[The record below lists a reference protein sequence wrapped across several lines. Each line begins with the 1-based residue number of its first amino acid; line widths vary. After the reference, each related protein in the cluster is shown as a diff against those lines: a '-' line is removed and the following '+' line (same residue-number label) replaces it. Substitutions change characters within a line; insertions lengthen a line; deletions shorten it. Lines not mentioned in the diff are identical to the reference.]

1 MKSNSPDNNSSPLQN
16 IFSWVKNTPE
26 RAIDEAFEAA
36 VNIKR
41 IEEENFNGNKIVND
55 GSFGSSVFSVFEI
68 QLQKY
73 LRTIT
78 GKLNFYKVSAS
89 LPYLQAQ
96 SSSNLAN
103 TAISKYAPNDQSND
117 PVGNG
122 QLSANQLGGNSRRFS
137 IYQKLAFIDYTL
149 ERYNSASNQTIDIAV
164 DNADKSARSSSY
176 LRDRDLV
183 EGEPDRDEKFQLF
196 KNDKPK
202 NYRKA
207 SQQVSQVEKSILPGS
222 FFKAF
227 DRVKRNLS
235 GSYVDY
241 EKDIVEELR
250 QSRQRINQ
258 ALRYIVVLVISV
270 LAVQF
275 LSKMLIFSPMIN
287 SLIDTSKM
295 TVKFSPA
302 VEEKAFN
309 ELRMTKERIEFD
321 YTIKSI
327 MLRQL
332 EEKSGTAKP
341 ETGKAET
348 GKAETGKAET
358 GKSEEL
364 KKTET
369 SKPEAGKTEAGK
381 TETAKS
387 EELKKTEDKGNQKT
401 EKNASEEV
409 EALIQQES
417 IKILKKYNDA
427 SLDGIKNLLS
437 DITAAFVFYLFLL
450 SGRKELA
457 TIKEFLDEILYS
469 LNDNAKA
476 FLIIISTDTFVGF
489 HSSEGWDA
497 LLTVLFEH
505 FGLPENKILA
515 QTFISTVPVFL
526 DGLFKF
532 WIFQY
537 LTQASPA
544 TATIYREM
552 NE

>member
-1 MKSNSPDNNSSPLQN
+1 MKSNSPDNNASPLQN

-26 RAIDEAFEAA
+26 RSIDEAFEAA
-36 VNIKR
+36 VSIKR
-41 IEEENFNGNKIVND
+41 IEEETFKGNKISND
-55 GSFGSSVFSVFEI
+55 GSFGSNVFSVFEI

-73 LRTIT
+73 LRTINAR
-78 GKLNFYKVSAS
+78 LNFYKLSAS
-89 LPYLQAQ
+89 LPYLQTQ

-103 TAISKYAPNDQSND
+103 TAIAKYAANDQEND

-122 QLSANQLGGNSRRFS
+122 QLSANQLAGNSRRFS

-149 ERYNSASNQTIDIAV
+149 ERYTSASAQTIDV
-164 DNADKSARSSSY
+164 VVKPSVKTNLPNSKSIESEEPE
-176 LRDRDLV
+176 V
-183 EGEPDRDEKFQLF
+183 ETEEKFQLF
-196 KNDKPK
+196 KNTKSK
-202 NYRKA
+202 SYRRPP
-207 SQQVSQVEKSILPGS
+207 QQVTSVEKSILPGS

-235 GSYVDY
+235 GSYIDY

-250 QSRQRINQ
+250 QSRERINQ

-270 LAVQF
+270 IAVQF
-275 LSKMLIFSPMIN
+275 LSKAVIFSPMIN
-287 SLIDTSKM
+287 SFIDTNNM

-302 VEEKAFN
+302 IEEKAFN
-309 ELRMTKERIEFD
+309 TLRLAKERIEFD
-321 YTIKSI
+321 YMIKTIV
-327 MLRQL
+327 L
-332 EEKSGTAKP
+332 EQSQDKQETTPKKTAS
-341 ETGKAET
+341 EQ
-348 GKAETGKAET
+348 
-358 GKSEEL
+358 SEEL
-364 KKTET
+364 ER
-369 SKPEAGKTEAGK
+369 
-381 TETAKS
+381 
-387 EELKKTEDKGNQKT
+387 
-401 EKNASEEV
+401 
-409 EALIQQES
+409 LIQEES
-417 IKILKKYNDA
+417 VKILKRFNTE
-427 SLDGIKNLLS
+427 SLDGVKNLLS

-450 SGRKELA
+450 SGRKELE
-457 TIKEFLDEILYS
+457 TIKEFLDEVLYS

-476 FLIIISTDTFVGF
+476 FLIIIATDTFVGF

-497 LLTVLFEH
+497 LLTVLFNH

-515 QTFISTVPVFL
+515 QSFISTVPVFL

>member
-1 MKSNSPDNNSSPLQN
+1 MNSNPPNNNNSPLQN

-26 RAIDEAFEAA
+26 RAVDEAFEAA

-41 IEEENFNGNKIVND
+41 IEEETFNGNKIANND
-55 GSFGSSVFSVFEI
+55 GSFSASVFSVFEI
-68 QLQKY
+68 QLQKN
-73 LRTIT
+73 LRTINA
-78 GKLNFYKVSAS
+78 KLSFYKVSAS
-89 LPYLQAQ
+89 LPYLQTQ

-103 TAISKYAPNDQSND
+103 TAIAKYAENQFDD
-117 PVGNG
+117 PVSKG
-122 QLSANQLGGNSRRFS
+122 QLSANQLAGNSQKFS
-137 IYQKLAFIDYTL
+137 IYQKLGFIDYTL
-149 ERYNSASNQTIDIAV
+149 ERYNALGDRTIDIEAKPTSKGSP
-164 DNADKSARSSSY
+164 NNQN
-176 LRDRDLV
+176 RDL
-183 EGEPDRDEKFQLF
+183 ENSDTEPDEKFQLF
-196 KNDKPK
+196 KNSKPK
-202 NYRKA
+202 SYTRTQ
-207 SQQVSQVEKSILPGS
+207 QQVSSVEKSILPGS

-235 GSYVDY
+235 GSYTDY

-258 ALRYIVVLVISV
+258 ALRYIVILIVSVI
-270 LAVQF
+270 AVQF
-275 LSKMLIFSPMIN
+275 LSKLLIFSPMIN
-287 SLIDTSKM
+287 SFIDTNKM
-295 TVKFSPA
+295 AVNFSPA

-309 ELRMTKERIEFD
+309 ELRLAKERIEFD
-321 YTIKSI
+321 YMIKSI
-327 MLRQL
+327 LL
-332 EEKSGTAKP
+332 EQSHPKKEPEKSEAV
-341 ETGKAET
+341 
-348 GKAETGKAET
+348 
-358 GKSEEL
+358 
-364 KKTET
+364 
-369 SKPEAGKTEAGK
+369 KPEA
-381 TETAKS
+381 KS
-387 EELKKTEDKGNQKT
+387 ESSKELNKPEVSPSESTKSND
-401 EKNASEEV
+401 EKHENSSEKLHEEV

-417 IKILKKYNDA
+417 VKILKQFNA
-427 SLDGIKNLLS
+427 QSLDGVKNLLA
-437 DITAAFVFYLFLL
+437 DITAAFVFYIFLL
-450 SGRKELA
+450 SGRKELR
-457 TIKEFLDEILYS
+457 TIKEFLDEVLYS

-515 QTFISTVPVFL
+515 QSFISTVPVFL

>member
-1 MKSNSPDNNSSPLQN
+1 MNSNSPKNDSSPLQN

-26 RAIDEAFEAA
+26 RAIDGAFEAA
-36 VNIKR
+36 VSIKR
-41 IEEENFNGNKIVND
+41 IEEENFNGNKIAND

-73 LRTIT
+73 LRII
-78 GKLNFYKVSAS
+78 GARLSFYKVSAS
-89 LPYLQAQ
+89 LPYFQTQ

-103 TAISKYAPNDQSND
+103 TAIAKYAANNQGND

-149 ERYNSASNQTIDIAV
+149 ERYNRASDQTIDV
-164 DNADKSARSSSY
+164 DAKPSVNNNFSTSRQES
-176 LRDRDLV
+176 
-183 EGEPDRDEKFQLF
+183 EIEEPDEKFQLF
-196 KNDKPK
+196 KNTKSK
-202 NYRKA
+202 NYKRPI
-207 SQQVSQVEKSILPGS
+207 QQVASVEKSILPGS

-250 QSRQRINQ
+250 QSRQRINK
-258 ALRYIVVLVISV
+258 ALRYIVVLMISV
-270 LAVQF
+270 IAVQF
-275 LSKMLIFSPMIN
+275 LSKILIFSPMIN
-287 SLIDTSKM
+287 SFIDTNRM

-302 VEEKAFN
+302 VEEKAFIAMR
-309 ELRMTKERIEFD
+309 LAKERIEFD
-321 YTIKSI
+321 YMIKSI
-327 MLRQL
+327 VL
-332 EEKSGTAKP
+332 EPSPDKQEP
-341 ETGKAET
+341 P
-348 GKAETGKAET
+348 
-358 GKSEEL
+358 KSESSQESEITKSDGIKNVE
-364 KKTET
+364 KKVG
-369 SKPEAGKTEAGK
+369 EAPKL
-381 TETAKS
+381 S
-387 EELKKTEDKGNQKT
+387 
-401 EKNASEEV
+401 ASEEV
-409 EALIQQES
+409 ESLVQQES
-417 IKILKKYNDA
+417 MKILKRFNDA
-427 SLDGIKNLLS
+427 SFDGIKNLLS
-437 DITAAFVFYLFLL
+437 DITAAFVFYLFLI
-450 SGRKELA
+450 SGRRELM

-515 QTFISTVPVFL
+515 QSFISTVPVFL

>member
-1 MKSNSPDNNSSPLQN
+1 MKSNSPDNNASPLQN

-41 IEEENFNGNKIVND
+41 IEEETFKGNKIAND
-55 GSFGSSVFSVFEI
+55 GSFGVSVFSVFEI

-73 LRTIT
+73 LRTINAR
-78 GKLNFYKVSAS
+78 LSFYKVSAS
-89 LPYLQAQ
+89 LPYLQTQ
-96 SSSNLAN
+96 SSSNQAN
-103 TAISKYAPNDQSND
+103 TAIAKYAANEQDND

-149 ERYNSASNQTIDIAV
+149 ERYTRASDQTIDV
-164 DNADKSARSSSY
+164 VVKPSGSASSSKSNS
-176 LRDRDLV
+176 RKDIDLD
-183 EGEPDRDEKFQLF
+183 EAESDEKFQLF
-196 KNDKPK
+196 KNVKTK
-202 NYRKA
+202 SYRRPP
-207 SQQVSQVEKSILPGS
+207 QQVTSVEKSILPGS

-235 GSYVDY
+235 GSYPDY

-250 QSRQRINQ
+250 QSRQRINK

-270 LAVQF
+270 IAVQF
-275 LSKMLIFSPMIN
+275 LSKALIFNPMIN
-287 SLIDTSKM
+287 SFIDTNNM

-302 VEEKAFN
+302 IEEKAFN
-309 ELRMTKERIEFD
+309 ALRLAKERIEFD
-321 YTIKSI
+321 YMIKSI
-327 MLRQL
+327 VMEQTK
-332 EEKSGTAKP
+332 EKK
-341 ETGKAET
+341 
-348 GKAETGKAET
+348 
-358 GKSEEL
+358 
-364 KKTET
+364 ET
-369 SKPEAGKTEAGK
+369 SEKQ
-381 TETAKS
+381 ETA
-387 EELKKTEDKGNQKT
+387 QKQET
-401 EKNASEEV
+401 ASPKEKASEEV

-417 IKILKKYNDA
+417 VKILKRFNA
-427 SLDGIKNLLS
+427 ESLDGVKNLLS

-450 SGRKELA
+450 SGRKELE
-457 TIKEFLDEILYS
+457 TIKEFLDEVLYS

-476 FLIIISTDTFVGF
+476 FLIIIATDTFVGF

-497 LLTVLFEH
+497 LLTVLFSH

-515 QTFISTVPVFL
+515 QSFISTVPVFL

>member
-1 MKSNSPDNNSSPLQN
+1 MRIIPSTIWFFDYSRHCSDRPTMKSNSPDNNASPLQN

-41 IEEENFNGNKIVND
+41 IEEETFKGNKISND
-55 GSFGSSVFSVFEI
+55 GSFGSNVFSVFEI

-73 LRTIT
+73 LRTISAR
-78 GKLNFYKVSAS
+78 LNFYKVSAS
-89 LPYLQAQ
+89 LPYLQTQ

-103 TAISKYAPNDQSND
+103 TAIAKYAANEQDND

-122 QLSANQLGGNSRRFS
+122 QLSANQLAGNSRRFS

-149 ERYNSASNQTIDIAV
+149 ERYTSASSQTIDVVVKPSVKTNLSNSKGIQEAETE
-164 DNADKSARSSSY
+164 A
-176 LRDRDLV
+176 
-183 EGEPDRDEKFQLF
+183 EPDEKFQLF
-196 KNDKPK
+196 KNTKPK
-202 NYRKA
+202 SYRRPP
-207 SQQVSQVEKSILPGS
+207 QQVTSVEKSILPGS

-235 GSYVDY
+235 GSYTDY

-258 ALRYIVVLVISV
+258 ALRYIVVLMISV
-270 LAVQF
+270 IAVQF
-275 LSKMLIFSPMIN
+275 LSKAVIFSPMIN
-287 SLIDTSKM
+287 SFIDTNNM

-302 VEEKAFN
+302 IEEKAFN
-309 ELRMTKERIEFD
+309 TLRLAKERIEFD
-321 YTIKSI
+321 FMIKAI
-327 MLRQL
+327 VL
-332 EEKSGTAKP
+332 EQSQEKQESTTPKKTAS
-341 ETGKAET
+341 EQ
-348 GKAETGKAET
+348 
-358 GKSEEL
+358 SEEL
-364 KKTET
+364 
-369 SKPEAGKTEAGK
+369 
-381 TETAKS
+381 
-387 EELKKTEDKGNQKT
+387 
-401 EKNASEEV
+401 EK
-409 EALIQQES
+409 LIQEES
-417 IKILKKYNDA
+417 VKILKRFNTE
-427 SLDGIKNLLS
+427 SLDGVKNLLA

-450 SGRKELA
+450 SGRKELE
-457 TIKEFLDEILYS
+457 TIKEFLDEVLYS

-476 FLIIISTDTFVGF
+476 FLIIIATDTFVGF

-497 LLTVLFEH
+497 LLTVLFSH

-515 QTFISTVPVFL
+515 QSFISTVPVFL

>member
-1 MKSNSPDNNSSPLQN
+1 MKSNSPDNNASPLQN

-41 IEEENFNGNKIVND
+41 IEEETFNGNKIAND
-55 GSFGSSVFSVFEI
+55 GSFGSNVFSVFEI

-73 LRTIT
+73 LRTINSR
-78 GKLNFYKVSAS
+78 LSFYKVSAS
-89 LPYLQAQ
+89 LPYLQTQ

-103 TAISKYAPNDQSND
+103 TAIAKYAANNQDND

-122 QLSANQLGGNSRRFS
+122 ELSANQLGGNSRRFS

-149 ERYNSASNQTIDIAV
+149 ERYNRASAQTIDV
-164 DNADKSARSSSY
+164 VVKSSANTNSSNSRKNIE
-176 LRDRDLV
+176 LDESEV
-183 EGEPDRDEKFQLF
+183 EPDEKFQLF
-196 KNDKPK
+196 KNSKPK
-202 NYRKA
+202 SYRRPP
-207 SQQVSQVEKSILPGS
+207 QQVTSVEKSILPGS

-235 GSYVDY
+235 GSYSDY

-250 QSRQRINQ
+250 QSQQRIKQ

-270 LAVQF
+270 IVVQF
-275 LSKMLIFSPMIN
+275 LSKAVIFSPMIN
-287 SLIDTSKM
+287 SFIDANNM

-302 VEEKAFN
+302 IEEKAFN
-309 ELRMTKERIEFD
+309 VLRLAKERIEFD
-321 YTIKSI
+321 YMIKSI
-327 MLRQL
+327 VL
-332 EEKSGTAKP
+332 EQTKEKK
-341 ETGKAET
+341 
-348 GKAETGKAET
+348 
-358 GKSEEL
+358 
-364 KKTET
+364 ET
-369 SKPEAGKTEAGK
+369 SEKQ
-381 TETAKS
+381 ETA
-387 EELKKTEDKGNQKT
+387 QKQET
-401 EKNASEEV
+401 VEKQEALTPKEKASEEI
-409 EALIQQES
+409 ESLIQQES
-417 IKILKKYNDA
+417 VKILKRFNA
-427 SLDGIKNLLS
+427 ESLDGVKNLLA

-450 SGRKELA
+450 SGRKELE
-457 TIKEFLDEILYS
+457 TIKEFLDEVLYS

-476 FLIIISTDTFVGF
+476 FLIIIATDTFVGF

-497 LLTVLFEH
+497 LLTVLFSH

-515 QTFISTVPVFL
+515 QSFISTVPVFL

>member
-36 VNIKR
+36 VSIKR

-164 DNADKSARSSSY
+164 DNTDKSARNSSY
-176 LRDRDLV
+176 LRDRDLA
-183 EGEPDRDEKFQLF
+183 EGETDRDEKFQLF

-287 SLIDTSKM
+287 SFIDTSKM

-309 ELRMTKERIEFD
+309 ELRMAKERIEFD

-327 MLRQL
+327 MLRQS
-332 EEKSGTAKP
+332 EEKSGASKAETGKP
-341 ETGKAET
+341 ETGKPET
-348 GKAETGKAET
+348 GKPQTAKSEELKKPETGKAET

-364 KKTET
+364 KK
-369 SKPEAGKTEAGK
+369 PEDRDNQ
-381 TETAKS
+381 KS
-387 EELKKTEDKGNQKT
+387 E
-401 EKNASEEV
+401 KNSSEEI

-427 SLDGIKNLLS
+427 SLNGIKNLLS

-515 QTFISTVPVFL
+515 QSFISTVPVFL

>member
-1 MKSNSPDNNSSPLQN
+1 MKSNSPDNNASPLQN

-26 RAIDEAFEAA
+26 RSIDEAFEAA

-41 IEEENFNGNKIVND
+41 IEEETFKGNKIAND

-73 LRTIT
+73 LRIINAR
-78 GKLNFYKVSAS
+78 LSFYKVSAS
-89 LPYLQAQ
+89 LPYFQTQ
-96 SSSNLAN
+96 SSSNQAN
-103 TAISKYAPNDQSND
+103 TAIAKYAPNNQDND

-149 ERYNSASNQTIDIAV
+149 ERYNQASGQTIDVLAKPSV
-164 DNADKSARSSSY
+164 NPNSSDNRQN
-176 LRDRDLV
+176 LEDLV
-183 EGEPDRDEKFQLF
+183 EAETDEKFQLF
-196 KNDKPK
+196 KSGNKSK
-202 NYRKA
+202 NYRRPP
-207 SQQVSQVEKSILPGS
+207 QQITSVEKSILPGS

-227 DRVKRNLS
+227 DRVKRNLT
-235 GSYVDY
+235 GSYPDY

-250 QSRQRINQ
+250 QSQKRITQ
-258 ALRYIVVLVISV
+258 ALRYIVILVISV
-270 LAVQF
+270 IAVQF
-275 LSKMLIFSPMIN
+275 LSKAVVFSPMID
-287 SLIDTSKM
+287 SFTDPSIM

-302 VEEKAFN
+302 VEERAFN
-309 ELRMTKERIEFD
+309 ALRLAKERIEFD
-321 YTIKSI
+321 YTIRSI
-327 MLRQL
+327 ALEGSAERQ
-332 EEKSGTAKP
+332 ESANPKKTAV
-341 ETGKAET
+341 EQ
-348 GKAETGKAET
+348 
-358 GKSEEL
+358 SEEI
-364 KKTET
+364 
-369 SKPEAGKTEAGK
+369 
-381 TETAKS
+381 
-387 EELKKTEDKGNQKT
+387 EEL
-401 EKNASEEV
+401 
-409 EALIQQES
+409 IRQES
-417 IKILKKYNDA
+417 IRILKRFNA
-427 SLDGIKNLLS
+427 ESLDGVKNLLA
-437 DITAAFVFYLFLL
+437 DITASFVFYLFLL
-450 SGRKELA
+450 SGRKELE
-457 TIKEFLDEILYS
+457 TIKEFLDEVLYS

-497 LLTVLFEH
+497 LLTVLFNH

-515 QTFISTVPVFL
+515 QSFISTVPVFL

>member
-1 MKSNSPDNNSSPLQN
+1 MKSNSPDNNASPLQN

-41 IEEENFNGNKIVND
+41 IEEETFKGNKIAND
-55 GSFGSSVFSVFEI
+55 GSFGVSVFSVFEI

-73 LRTIT
+73 LRTINAR
-78 GKLNFYKVSAS
+78 LSFYKVSAS
-89 LPYLQAQ
+89 LPYLQTQ
-96 SSSNLAN
+96 SSSNQAN
-103 TAISKYAPNDQSND
+103 TAIAKYAANNQDDD

-149 ERYNSASNQTIDIAV
+149 ERYTRASDQTIDVVVKPNLKKDI
-164 DNADKSARSSSY
+164 DLDSSE
-176 LRDRDLV
+176 V
-183 EGEPDRDEKFQLF
+183 EPDEKFQLF
-196 KNDKPK
+196 KNVKPK
-202 NYRKA
+202 SYRRPP
-207 SQQVSQVEKSILPGS
+207 QQVTSVEKSILPGS

-235 GSYVDY
+235 GSYPEY

-270 LAVQF
+270 IAVQF
-275 LSKMLIFSPMIN
+275 LSKAVVFSPMIN
-287 SLIDTSKM
+287 SFIDTNNM
-295 TVKFSPA
+295 AVKFSPA
-302 VEEKAFN
+302 IEEKAFN
-309 ELRMTKERIEFD
+309 TLRLAKERIEFD
-321 YTIKSI
+321 YMIKSI
-327 MLRQL
+327 VL
-332 EEKSGTAKP
+332 EQTKEKK
-341 ETGKAET
+341 
-348 GKAETGKAET
+348 
-358 GKSEEL
+358 
-364 KKTET
+364 ET
-369 SKPEAGKTEAGK
+369 SEKQETTQKQEATTPK
-381 TETAKS
+381 
-387 EELKKTEDKGNQKT
+387 
-401 EKNASEEV
+401 EKASEEI

-417 IKILKKYNDA
+417 VKILKRFNA
-427 SLDGIKNLLS
+427 ESLDGVKNLLA
-437 DITAAFVFYLFLL
+437 DISAAFVFYLFLL
-450 SGRKELA
+450 SGRKELE
-457 TIKEFLDEILYS
+457 TIKEFLDEVLYS

-476 FLIIISTDTFVGF
+476 FLIIIATDTFVGF

-497 LLTVLFEH
+497 LLTVLFSH

-515 QTFISTVPVFL
+515 QSFISTVPVFL

>member
-1 MKSNSPDNNSSPLQN
+1 MKSNSPDNNASPLQN

-41 IEEENFNGNKIVND
+41 IEEETFKGNKIAND
-55 GSFGSSVFSVFEI
+55 GSFGVSVFSVFEI

-73 LRTIT
+73 LKTINAR
-78 GKLNFYKVSAS
+78 LSFYKVSAS
-89 LPYLQAQ
+89 LPYLQTQ

-103 TAISKYAPNDQSND
+103 TAISKYAANDLDND

-149 ERYNSASNQTIDIAV
+149 DRYTRASDQTIDV
-164 DNADKSARSSSY
+164 VVKSSVNASSSKSNSRKDIE
-176 LRDRDLV
+176 LN
-183 EGEPDRDEKFQLF
+183 ETETDEKFQLF
-196 KNDKPK
+196 NSVKPK
-202 NYRKA
+202 AYRRP
-207 SQQVSQVEKSILPGS
+207 SQQVTSVEKSILPGS

-235 GSYVDY
+235 GSYPDY
-241 EKDIVEELR
+241 EKDIVDELR
-250 QSRQRINQ
+250 QSRQRINK
-258 ALRYIVVLVISV
+258 ALRYIVILVVSV
-270 LAVQF
+270 IAVQF
-275 LSKMLIFSPMIN
+275 LSKALIFNPMIN
-287 SLIDTSKM
+287 SFIDTNNM

-302 VEEKAFN
+302 IEEKAFDA
-309 ELRMTKERIEFD
+309 LRFAKEKIEFD
-321 YTIKSI
+321 YMIKSI
-327 MLRQL
+327 VL
-332 EEKSGTAKP
+332 EQTKEKKEKQETP
-341 ETGKAET
+341 EKKEAIQKQEAPEKQETITPKEKA
-348 GKAETGKAET
+348 A
-358 GKSEEL
+358 
-364 KKTET
+364 
-369 SKPEAGKTEAGK
+369 
-381 TETAKS
+381 
-387 EELKKTEDKGNQKT
+387 Q
-401 EKNASEEV
+401 EV

-417 IKILKKYNDA
+417 VKILKSFNTQ
-427 SLDGIKNLLS
+427 SLDGVKNLLA

-450 SGRKELA
+450 SGRKELE
-457 TIKEFLDEILYS
+457 TIKDFLDEVLYS

-476 FLIIISTDTFVGF
+476 FLIIIATDTFVGF

-497 LLTVLFEH
+497 LLTVLFSH

-515 QTFISTVPVFL
+515 QSFISTVPVFL

>member
-1 MKSNSPDNNSSPLQN
+1 MKSNSSDNNASPLQN

-41 IEEENFNGNKIVND
+41 IEEETFKGNKIAND

-73 LRTIT
+73 LRTINAR
-78 GKLNFYKVSAS
+78 LSFYKLSAS
-89 LPYLQAQ
+89 LPYLQTQ
-96 SSSNLAN
+96 SSSNQAN
-103 TAISKYAPNDQSND
+103 IAIAKYAPNNQDND

-149 ERYNSASNQTIDIAV
+149 ERYNRASDQTIDVLAKPSV
-164 DNADKSARSSSY
+164 NTNSSDNRQN
-176 LRDRDLV
+176 LEELV
-183 EGEPDRDEKFQLF
+183 ESETDEKFQLF
-196 KNDKPK
+196 KSANKSK
-202 NYRKA
+202 KYRRPP
-207 SQQVSQVEKSILPGS
+207 QQVTSVEKSILPGS

-227 DRVKRNLS
+227 DRVKRNLT
-235 GSYVDY
+235 GSYPDY

-250 QSRQRINQ
+250 QSQKRITQ
-258 ALRYIVVLVISV
+258 ALRYIVILVISV
-270 LAVQF
+270 IAVQF
-275 LSKMLIFSPMIN
+275 LSKAIVFSPMID
-287 SLIDTSKM
+287 SFIDPSIM

-302 VEEKAFN
+302 VEERAFN
-309 ELRMTKERIEFD
+309 ALRLAKERIEFD

-327 MLRQL
+327 AL
-332 EEKSGTAKP
+332 EESLEREESTNPKKTA
-341 ETGKAET
+341 AEQ
-348 GKAETGKAET
+348 
-358 GKSEEL
+358 SEEI
-364 KKTET
+364 
-369 SKPEAGKTEAGK
+369 
-381 TETAKS
+381 
-387 EELKKTEDKGNQKT
+387 EEL
-401 EKNASEEV
+401 
-409 EALIQQES
+409 IRQES
-417 IKILKKYNDA
+417 VRILKRFNA
-427 SLDGIKNLLS
+427 ESLDGVKNLLA
-437 DITAAFVFYLFLL
+437 DITASFVFYLFLL
-450 SGRKELA
+450 SGRKELE
-457 TIKEFLDEILYS
+457 TIKEFLDEVLYS

-497 LLTVLFEH
+497 LLTVLFNH

-515 QTFISTVPVFL
+515 QSFISTVPVFL